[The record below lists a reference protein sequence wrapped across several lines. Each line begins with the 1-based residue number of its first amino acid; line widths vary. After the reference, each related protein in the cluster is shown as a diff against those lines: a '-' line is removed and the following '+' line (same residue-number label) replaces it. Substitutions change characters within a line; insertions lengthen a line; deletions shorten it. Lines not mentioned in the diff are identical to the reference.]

1 MKPLDP
7 RLLRYSAAA
16 RTMLAVGALVG
27 VVQTLA
33 LVAFCWSLTQ
43 LVVRA
48 VDGAAADALGPVL
61 AMAIAS
67 ALVRGAAAWLLDVV
81 GARGAAQVTAEL
93 RRRAL
98 RAIADLGP
106 AWTASRSRARLTTV
120 VGPGLAAL
128 EPYFSRYVPQL
139 LLTALATPIVVAVLL
154 VQDPVTGITVIATLP
169 VIPVF
174 MVLVGWATQE
184 VQRRQWARLTELASG
199 FLDVVDG
206 LSTLLVF
213 GRARR
218 QTARIRRVTEQYRV
232 ETMRVLRISFLSGF
246 VLELAASLSV
256 ALVAVSVGV
265 RLIGG
270 TLDLEVGL
278 FVLLL
283 APEAFLPLRQV
294 GAQFHAAAEGV
305 AASDD
310 LLGILDEERTG
321 RGSAAARA
329 PGDDAVDDAVDDRMG
344 GGSAGTSV
352 GDALVVRD
360 LAVSPGDR
368 PVLAGV
374 SARFP
379 RGRVTAV
386 TGASGAG
393 KTSLVQALLGQ
404 LPATGAIGWVGGD
417 GAAGSG
423 LRPVH
428 PSQIAWAGQ
437 RPGLMAGTVRENV
450 ALGVADA
457 DDALVRRALALAAAD
472 GIDPDLRLGVGG
484 QGLSGGQAQRVA
496 VARAVHR
503 ALALDCPLVL
513 LDEPS
518 SALDAAAEA
527 RLAVGIR
534 ALADQGRAV
543 VVVSHRAALV
553 RAADAELRLGAAP
566 EDAPTGPAAP
576 GRRGA
581 TRMPGDP
588 RDSVDAADLGA
599 VRIAPEPA
607 WRAQVAP

>member
-1 MKPLDP
+1 MKPFDP
-7 RLLRYSAAA
+7 RLLRHSASA
-16 RTMLAVGALVG
+16 RAMLAVGAVVG

-48 VDGAAADALGPVL
+48 IGGADASALAPVL
-61 AMAIAS
+61 ALAVGS
-67 ALVRGAAAWLLDVV
+67 AVVRGAAAWLLDVV
-81 GARGAAQVTAEL
+81 GARGAARVTAEL

-98 RAIADLGP
+98 RAVADLGP
-106 AWTASRSRARLTTV
+106 AWMAGRSRGRLATI
-120 VGPGLAAL
+120 VGPGLDAL
-128 EPYFSRYVPQL
+128 DPYFARYVPQL
-139 LLTALATPIVVAVLL
+139 ILTALATPIVVTVLFAA
-154 VQDPVTGITVIATLP
+154 DPLTGVTVLATLP

-184 VQRRQWARLTELASG
+184 VQRRQWSRLTELASG

-218 QTARIRRVTEQYRV
+218 QTARIRRVTEEHRV

-270 TLDLEVGL
+270 QLDLEVGL

-283 APEAFLPLRQV
+283 APEAFLPIRQV
-294 GAQFHAAAEGV
+294 GVQFHAAAEGV
-305 AASDD
+305 AAADD
-310 LLGILDEERTG
+310 VLGILEEERAG
-321 RGSAAARA
+321 RAARA
-329 PGDDAVDDAVDDRMG
+329 VPWMAHAT
-344 GGSAGTSV
+344 APA
-352 GDALVVRD
+352 GDALAVRD
-360 LAVSPGDR
+360 LSVSRGDR
-368 PVLAGV
+368 PVLAGIH
-374 SARFP
+374 ATFP

-386 TGASGAG
+386 TGPSGVG
-393 KTSLVQALLGQ
+393 KSSLVAAILGQ
-404 LPATGAIGWVGGD
+404 LPAGGAVGWVD
-417 GAAGSG
+417 DRDADSTP
-423 LRPVH
+423 RPPV
-428 PSQIAWAGQ
+428 PAEIAWAGQ
-437 RPGLMAGTVRENV
+437 RPGLVAGTVRENV
-450 ALGVADA
+450 ALGVADP

-472 GIDPDLRLGVGG
+472 GVDPDLVLGVGG

-503 ALALDCPLVL
+503 ALAVDCPLVL

-518 SALDAAAEA
+518 SALDAATEE
-527 RLAVGIR
+527 RLARGIR

-543 VVVSHRAALV
+543 VVVTHRGALV
-553 RAADAELRLGAAP
+553 RAADAELRLGGG
-566 EDAPTGPAAP
+566 TGDDDVPAGP
-576 GRRGA
+576 GSPVG
-581 TRMPGDP
+581 
-588 RDSVDAADLGA
+588 ADLAA
-599 VRIAPEPA
+599 VAPARLTPEPA

>member
-7 RLLRYSAAA
+7 RLLRHSASA
-16 RTMLAVGALVG
+16 RAMLATGALVG
-27 VVQTLA
+27 VVQTVA

-48 VDGAAADALGPVL
+48 IGGADAAALAPVL
-61 AMAIAS
+61 ALAVGS
-67 ALVRGAAAWLLDVV
+67 AVVRGAAAWLLDVT
-81 GARGAAQVTAEL
+81 GARGAARVTAEL

-106 AWTASRSRARLTTV
+106 AWTAGRSRGRLATV
-120 VGPGLAAL
+120 VGPGLDAL
-128 EPYFSRYVPQL
+128 DPYFARYVPQL
-139 LLTALATPIVVAVLL
+139 ILTALATPIVVAVLFL
-154 VQDPVTGITVIATLP
+154 SDPLTGVTVLATLP

-184 VQRRQWARLTELASG
+184 VQRRQWSRLTELASG

-218 QTARIRRVTEQYRV
+218 QTARIRRVTEEYRV

-270 TLDLEVGL
+270 QLDLEVGL

-283 APEAFLPLRQV
+283 APEAFLPIRQV
-294 GAQFHAAAEGV
+294 GVQFHAAAEGV
-305 AASDD
+305 AAADD
-310 LLGILDEERTG
+310 VLGILEEERAG
-321 RGSAAARA
+321 QAARA
-329 PGDDAVDDAVDDRMG
+329 VPG
-344 GGSAGTSV
+344 AGTAAAEAAAPA
-352 GDALVVRD
+352 GDALVIRD
-360 LAVSPGDR
+360 LSVTRDDHV
-368 PVLAGV
+368 VLAGL
-374 SARFP
+374 SATFP

-386 TGASGAG
+386 TGPSGVG
-393 KTSLVQALLGQ
+393 KSSLVAALLGQ
-404 LPATGAIGWVGGD
+404 LPAGGTVGWIDDDRASSEPRPSTGT
-417 GAAGSG
+417 
-423 LRPVH
+423 
-428 PSQIAWAGQ
+428 QIAWAGQ
-437 RPGLMAGTVRENV
+437 RPGLVAGTVRENV
-450 ALGVADA
+450 ALGVADP

-472 GIDPDLRLGVGG
+472 GIDPDLVLGVGG

-503 ALALDCPLVL
+503 ALARDCPLVL

-518 SALDAAAEA
+518 SALDAATEE
-527 RLAVGIR
+527 RLARGIR

-543 VVVSHRAALV
+543 VVVTHRGALV
-553 RAADAELRLGAAP
+553 RAADAELRLGGGSDEDVAP
-566 EDAPTGPAAP
+566 EGPGSPVGAGRVVVAPA
-576 GRRGA
+576 
-581 TRMPGDP
+581 
-588 RDSVDAADLGA
+588 
-599 VRIAPEPA
+599 RITPEPA

>member
-7 RLLRYSAAA
+7 RLLRHSASA
-16 RTMLAVGALVG
+16 RAMLAVGAVVG

-48 VDGAAADALGPVL
+48 IGGADAPALAPVL
-61 AMAIAS
+61 ALAVGS
-67 ALVRGAAAWLLDVV
+67 AVVRGAAAWLLDVV
-81 GARGAAQVTAEL
+81 GARGAARVTAEL

-98 RAIADLGP
+98 RAVADLGP
-106 AWTASRSRARLTTV
+106 AWTAGRSRGRLATI
-120 VGPGLAAL
+120 VGPGLDAL
-128 EPYFSRYVPQL
+128 DPYFARYVPQL
-139 LLTALATPIVVAVLL
+139 ILTALATPIVVTVLFAA
-154 VQDPVTGITVIATLP
+154 DPLTGVTVLATLP

-184 VQRRQWARLTELASG
+184 VQRRQWSRLTELASG

-218 QTARIRRVTEQYRV
+218 QTARIRRVTEEHRV

-270 TLDLEVGL
+270 QLDLEVGL

-283 APEAFLPLRQV
+283 APEAFLPIRQV
-294 GAQFHAAAEGV
+294 GVQFHAAAEGV
-305 AASDD
+305 AAADD
-310 LLGILDEERTG
+310 VLGILEEERAG
-321 RGSAAARA
+321 RAARSVPGMVAATA
-329 PGDDAVDDAVDDRMG
+329 PA
-344 GGSAGTSV
+344 
-352 GDALVVRD
+352 GDALAVRD
-360 LAVSPGDR
+360 LSVSRGDR
-368 PVLAGV
+368 LVLAGIH
-374 SARFP
+374 ATFP

-386 TGASGAG
+386 TGPSGVG
-393 KTSLVQALLGQ
+393 KSSLVAAILGQ
-404 LPATGAIGWVGGD
+404 LPAGGAVGWVD
-417 GAAGSG
+417 DRDADPTP
-423 LRPVH
+423 RPPV
-428 PSQIAWAGQ
+428 PAEIAWAGQ
-437 RPGLMAGTVRENV
+437 RPGLVAGTVRENV
-450 ALGVADA
+450 ALGVADP

-472 GIDPDLRLGVGG
+472 GVDPDLVLGVGG

-496 VARAVHR
+496 VARALHR
-503 ALALDCPLVL
+503 ALAVDCPLVL

-518 SALDAAAEA
+518 SALDAATEE
-527 RLAVGIR
+527 RLARGIR

-543 VVVSHRAALV
+543 VVVTHRGALV
-553 RAADAELRLGAAP
+553 RAADAELRLGGG
-566 EDAPTGPAAP
+566 TGDDDVPAGP
-576 GRRGA
+576 GSPVG
-581 TRMPGDP
+581 
-588 RDSVDAADLGA
+588 ADLAA
-599 VRIAPEPA
+599 VAPARLTPEPA

>member
-7 RLLRYSAAA
+7 RLLRHSASA
-16 RTMLAVGALVG
+16 RAMLAVGAVVG
-27 VVQTLA
+27 VVQTAA

-48 VDGAAADALGPVL
+48 IGGADPSALAPVL
-61 AMAIAS
+61 ALAIGS
-67 ALVRGAAAWLLDVV
+67 AVVRGAAAWLLDVT
-81 GARGAAQVTAEL
+81 GARGAARVTAEL

-106 AWTASRSRARLTTV
+106 AWTAARSRGRLATI
-120 VGPGLAAL
+120 VGPGLDAL
-128 EPYFSRYVPQL
+128 DPYFARYVPQL
-139 LLTALATPIVVAVLL
+139 ILTALATPIVVAVLFVCDPLTGVTVL
-154 VQDPVTGITVIATLP
+154 VTLP

-184 VQRRQWARLTELASG
+184 VQRRQWSRLTELASG
-199 FLDVVDG
+199 FLEVVDG

-218 QTARIRRVTEQYRV
+218 QTARIRRITEEYRV

-270 TLDLEVGL
+270 QLDLGVGL

-283 APEAFLPLRQV
+283 APEAFLPIRQV
-294 GAQFHAAAEGV
+294 GVQFHAAAEGV
-305 AASDD
+305 AAADD
-310 LLGILDEERTG
+310 VLGILEEERAT
-321 RGSAAARA
+321 RA
-329 PGDDAVDDAVDDRMG
+329 TRPVPGPATAT
-344 GGSAGTSV
+344 APA
-352 GDALVVRD
+352 GDALVIRD
-360 LAVSPGDR
+360 LTVARGDR
-368 PVLAGV
+368 AVLSGV

-386 TGASGAG
+386 TGPSGAG
-393 KTSLVQALLGQ
+393 KSSLLGAVLGQ
-404 LPATGAIGWVGGD
+404 LPAGGAVGWIGSAD
-417 GAAGSG
+417 GAG
-423 LRPVH
+423 LRP
-428 PSQIAWAGQ
+428 PLPTEIAWAGQ
-437 RPGLMAGTVRENV
+437 RPGLVAGTVRENV

-472 GIDPDLRLGVGG
+472 GIDPDLVLGVGG

-518 SALDAAAEA
+518 SALDAATEE
-527 RLAVGIR
+527 RLAAGIR
-534 ALADQGRAV
+534 ALADEGRAV
-543 VVVSHRAALV
+543 VVVTHRGALV
-553 RAADAELRLGAAP
+553 RAADAELRLGGP
-566 EDAPTGPAAP
+566 SGEDDAPAAVASPIGAGRVDPA
-576 GRRGA
+576 
-581 TRMPGDP
+581 
-588 RDSVDAADLGA
+588 
-599 VRIAPEPA
+599 RIAPEPA

>member
-7 RLLRYSAAA
+7 RLLRHSASA
-16 RTMLAVGALVG
+16 RAMLAVGAVVG
-27 VVQTLA
+27 VVQTAA

-48 VDGAAADALGPVL
+48 IGGAAASELGPVL
-61 AMAIAS
+61 ALVVGS
-67 ALVRGAAAWLLDVV
+67 AVVRGASAWLLDMV
-81 GARGAAQVTAEL
+81 GARGAARVTAEL

-106 AWTASRSRARLTTV
+106 AWTAGRSRGRLATV
-120 VGPGLAAL
+120 VGPGLDAL
-128 EPYFSRYVPQL
+128 APYFARYVPQL
-139 LLTALATPIVVAVLL
+139 ILTALATPIVVAVLFL
-154 VQDPVTGITVIATLP
+154 ADPLTGVTVLATLP

-184 VQRRQWARLTELASG
+184 VQRRQWSRLTELASG

-218 QTARIRRVTEQYRV
+218 QTARIRRVTDEYRV

-270 TLDLEVGL
+270 QLDLEVGL

-283 APEAFLPLRQV
+283 APEAFLPIRQV
-294 GAQFHAAAEGV
+294 GVQFHAAAEGV
-305 AASDD
+305 AAADD
-310 LLGILDEERTG
+310 VLGILEEERAG
-321 RGSAAARA
+321 RAARA
-329 PGDDAVDDAVDDRMG
+329 VPR
-344 GGSAGTSV
+344 AGAAAGAAAHAAAGAATARGPA
-352 GDALVVRD
+352 GDALVIRD
-360 LAVSPGDR
+360 LVVTRGDR
-368 PVLAGV
+368 PVVAGL
-374 SARFP
+374 SATFP

-386 TGASGAG
+386 TGPSGVG
-393 KTSLVQALLGQ
+393 KSSLLQAILGQ
-404 LPATGAIGWVGGD
+404 LPAAGAVGWVGEN
-417 GAAGSG
+417 AASAPRAP
-423 LRPVH
+423 LVTD
-428 PSQIAWAGQ
+428 IAWAGQ
-437 RPGLMAGTVRENV
+437 RPGLVAGTVRANV

-472 GIDPDLRLGVGG
+472 GIDPDLELGVGG

-527 RLAVGIR
+527 RLADGIR

-543 VVVSHRAALV
+543 VVVTHRGALV
-553 RAADAELRLGAAP
+553 RAADAELRLGGGSAADGTP
-566 EDAPTGPAAP
+566 PAIGRRVPAAE
-576 GRRGA
+576 
-581 TRMPGDP
+581 MP
-588 RDSVDAADLGA
+588 A
-599 VRIAPEPA
+599 RIAPEPA

>member
-7 RLLRYSAAA
+7 RLLRHSASA
-16 RTMLAVGALVG
+16 RAMLAAGAAVG

-48 VDGAAADALGPVL
+48 IGGADAAALGPVL
-61 AMAIAS
+61 ALVVGS
-67 ALVRGAAAWLLDVV
+67 AVLRGLAAWLLDVT
-81 GARGAAQVTAEL
+81 GARGAARVTAEL

-98 RAIADLGP
+98 QAIADLGP
-106 AWTASRSRARLTTV
+106 RWTASRNRGRLATV
-120 VGPGLAAL
+120 VGPGLDAL
-128 EPYFSRYVPQL
+128 EPYFARYVPQL
-139 LLTALATPIVVAVLL
+139 ILTALATPIVVAVLL
-154 VQDPVTGITVIATLP
+154 AQDLVTGITVIATLP

-174 MVLVGWATQE
+174 MVLIGWATQE
-184 VQRRQWARLTELASG
+184 VQRRQWSRLTELASG

-218 QTARIRRVTEQYRV
+218 QTARIRRVTEEYRV

-270 TLDLEVGL
+270 QLDLEVGL

-283 APEAFLPLRQV
+283 APEAFLPIRQV
-294 GAQFHAAAEGV
+294 GVQFHAAAEGV

-310 LLGILDEERTG
+310 VLAILDEAA
-321 RGSAAARA
+321 SA
-329 PGDDAVDDAVDDRMG
+329 P
-344 GGSAGTSV
+344 AGTIPAGDRDRATGPA
-352 GDALVVRD
+352 GDALVIRGLGVEHDGR
-360 LAVSPGDR
+360 AVLSG
-368 PVLAGV
+368 L

-386 TGASGAG
+386 TGPSGVG
-393 KTSLVQALLGQ
+393 KTSLVAAILGQ
-404 LPATGAIGWVGGD
+404 LPATGAVGWVD
-417 GAAGSG
+417 DADPDAVP
-423 LRPVH
+423 RPISPAH
-428 PSQIAWAGQ
+428 IAWAGQ
-437 RPGLMAGTVRENV
+437 RPGLVAGTVRENV
-450 ALGVADA
+450 ALGV
-457 DDALVRRALALAAAD
+457 DDPHDDLVRRALALADAR
-472 GIDPDLRLGVGG
+472 GIDPDLLLGVGG

-503 ALALDCPLVL
+503 ALALDCPIVL

-518 SALDAAAEA
+518 SALDAASEL
-527 RLAVGIR
+527 RLAAGIR

-543 VVVSHRAALV
+543 VVVTHRGALV
-553 RAADAELRLGAAP
+553 RAADAELRLGDGGSAA
-566 EDAPTGPAAP
+566 DAPPELPQRRADPA
-576 GRRGA
+576 
-581 TRMPGDP
+581 
-588 RDSVDAADLGA
+588 LGLA
-599 VRIAPEPA
+599 VARIAPEPA

>member
-1 MKPLDP
+1 VKPLDP
-7 RLLRYSAAA
+7 RLLRHSASA
-16 RTMLAVGALVG
+16 RTMLAAGAVVG

-48 VDGAAADALGPVL
+48 IGGADAAELGPVL
-61 AMAIAS
+61 ALVIGS
-67 ALVRGAAAWLLDVV
+67 AVVRGAAAWLLDVT

-98 RAIADLGP
+98 RAVADLGP
-106 AWTASRSRARLTTV
+106 AWTAGRSRGRLATV
-120 VGPGLAAL
+120 VGPGLDAL
-128 EPYFSRYVPQL
+128 EPYFARYVPQL
-139 LLTALATPIVVAVLL
+139 ILTALATPIVVAVLL
-154 VQDPVTGITVIATLP
+154 AEDLVTGLTVIATLP

-174 MVLVGWATQE
+174 MVLIGWATQE
-184 VQRRQWARLTELASG
+184 VQRRQWSRLTELASG

-206 LSTLLVF
+206 LSTLLVY

-218 QTARIRRVTEQYRV
+218 QTARIRRVTEEYRV

-256 ALVAVSVGV
+256 ALVAVSVGI

-270 TLDLEVGL
+270 QLDLEVGL

-283 APEAFLPLRQV
+283 APEAFLPIRQV
-294 GAQFHAAAEGV
+294 GVQFHAAAEGV

-310 LLGILDEERTG
+310 VLAILDEA
-321 RGSAAARA
+321 GSAPAALDRGA
-329 PGDDAVDDAVDDRMG
+329 ATGPAGD
-344 GGSAGTSV
+344 S
-352 GDALVVRD
+352 LVIRD
-360 LAVSPGDR
+360 LGVAFDGR
-368 PVLAGV
+368 PVLSGL

-386 TGASGAG
+386 TGPSGSG
-393 KTSLVQALLGQ
+393 KSSLVAAVLGQ
-404 LPATGAIGWVGGD
+404 LPATGTVGWVD
-417 GAAGSG
+417 DVDPDAGQRP
-423 LRPVH
+423 LRPAHV
-428 PSQIAWAGQ
+428 AWAGQ
-437 RPGLMAGTVRENV
+437 RPGLVAGTVRENV
-450 ALGVADA
+450 ALGVDHP

-472 GIDPDLRLGVGG
+472 GIDPDLVLGVGG

-518 SALDAAAEA
+518 SALDAASEL
-527 RLAVGIR
+527 RLAAGIR

-543 VVVSHRAALV
+543 VVVSHRGALV
-553 RAADAELRLGAAP
+553 RAADAEVRLGGGP
-566 EDAPTGPAAP
+566 HDDGPAA
-576 GRRGA
+576 GQDA
-581 TRMPGDP
+581 RMDP
-588 RDSVDAADLGA
+588 AAGPA
-599 VRIAPEPA
+599 RIAPEPA

>member
-7 RLLRYSAAA
+7 RLLRHSASA
-16 RTMLAVGALVG
+16 RTMLAAGAAVG
-27 VVQTLA
+27 VVQTLG

-48 VDGAAADALGPVL
+48 IGGADAAELGPVL
-61 AMAIAS
+61 ALVVGS
-67 ALVRGAAAWLLDVV
+67 AVLRGLAAWLLDVT
-81 GARGAAQVTAEL
+81 GARGAARVTAEL

-106 AWTASRSRARLTTV
+106 RWTASRNRGRLATV
-120 VGPGLAAL
+120 VGPGLDAL
-128 EPYFSRYVPQL
+128 EPYFARYVPQL
-139 LLTALATPIVVAVLL
+139 ILTALATPIVVAVLL
-154 VQDPVTGITVIATLP
+154 AQDLVTGITVIATLP

-174 MVLVGWATQE
+174 MVLIGWATQE
-184 VQRRQWARLTELASG
+184 VQRRQWTRLTELASG

-218 QTARIRRVTEQYRV
+218 QTARIRRVTEEYRV

-270 TLDLEVGL
+270 QLDLEVGL

-283 APEAFLPLRQV
+283 APEAFLPVRQV
-294 GAQFHAAAEGV
+294 GVQFHAAAEGV

-310 LLGILDEERTG
+310 VLAILDEAASAPTG
-321 RGSAAARA
+321 TIPAGDRDRA
-329 PGDDAVDDAVDDRMG
+329 TGPA
-344 GGSAGTSV
+344 
-352 GDALVVRD
+352 GDALVIRGLGVEHDGR
-360 LAVSPGDR
+360 AVLSG
-368 PVLAGV
+368 L

-386 TGASGAG
+386 TGPSGVG
-393 KTSLVQALLGQ
+393 KTSLVAAILGQ
-404 LPATGAIGWVGGD
+404 LPATGAVGWVD
-417 GAAGSG
+417 DADPDAVP
-423 LRPVH
+423 RPTSPAH
-428 PSQIAWAGQ
+428 IAWAGQ
-437 RPGLMAGTVRENV
+437 RPGLVTGTVRENV
-450 ALGVADA
+450 ALGV
-457 DDALVRRALALAAAD
+457 DDPDDDLVRRALALADAR
-472 GIDPDLRLGVGG
+472 GIDPDLLLGVGG

-503 ALALDCPLVL
+503 ALALDCPIVL

-518 SALDAAAEA
+518 SALDAASEL
-527 RLAVGIR
+527 RLAAGIR

-543 VVVSHRAALV
+543 VVVTHRGALV
-553 RAADAELRLGAAP
+553 RAADTELRLGDGGSAA
-566 EDAPTGPAAP
+566 DAPPELPQRRADPAL
-576 GRRGA
+576 GR
-581 TRMPGDP
+581 
-588 RDSVDAADLGA
+588 A
-599 VRIAPEPA
+599 VARIAPEPA

>member
-7 RLLRYSAAA
+7 RLLRHSASA
-16 RTMLAVGALVG
+16 RAMLALGAVVG

-48 VDGAAADALGPVL
+48 IGGADADALAPEL
-61 AMAIAS
+61 ALVIGS
-67 ALVRGAAAWLLDVV
+67 AVVRGASAWLLDVV
-81 GARGAAQVTAEL
+81 GARGAARVTAEL

-106 AWTASRSRARLTTV
+106 AWTAARSRGRLATV
-120 VGPGLAAL
+120 VGPGLDAL
-128 EPYFSRYVPQL
+128 DPYFARYVPQL
-139 LLTALATPIVVAVLL
+139 ILTALATPIVVAVLFASDPLTGVTVL
-154 VQDPVTGITVIATLP
+154 VTLP

-174 MVLVGWATQE
+174 MVLVGWATQD
-184 VQRRQWARLTELASG
+184 VQRRQWSRLTELASG

-218 QTARIRRVTEQYRV
+218 QTARIRRVTEEYRV

-270 TLDLEVGL
+270 QLDLGVGL

-283 APEAFLPLRQV
+283 APEAFLPIRQV
-294 GAQFHAAAEGV
+294 GVQFHAAAEGV

-310 LLGILDEERTG
+310 VLGILEEDR
-321 RGSAAARA
+321 AARA
-329 PGDDAVDDAVDDRMG
+329 SRPVPGGEAAT
-344 GGSAGTSV
+344 APA
-352 GDALVVRD
+352 GDALVIRD
-360 LAVSPGDR
+360 LAVSRDGR
-368 PVLAGV
+368 PVLAGIQ
-374 SARFP
+374 ATFP

-386 TGASGAG
+386 TGPSGVG
-393 KTSLVQALLGQ
+393 KSSLLAAIRGQ
-404 LPATGAIGWVGGD
+404 LPAEGTIGWSGG
-417 GAAGSG
+417 AEASAP
-423 LRPVH
+423 RPPV
-428 PSQIAWAGQ
+428 PTEIAWAGQ
-437 RPGLMAGTVRENV
+437 RPGLVAGTVRENV
-450 ALGVADA
+450 ALGVADP
-457 DDALVRRALALAAAD
+457 DDALVRRALALAAAG
-472 GIDPDLRLGVGG
+472 GIDPDLVLGVGG

-496 VARAVHR
+496 VARAAHR
-503 ALALDCPLVL
+503 AMALDCPLVL

-518 SALDAAAEA
+518 SALDAATEE
-527 RLAVGIR
+527 RLAAGIR

-543 VVVSHRAALV
+543 VVVTHRGALV
-553 RAADAELRLGAAP
+553 RAADAELPLGGGSDADAAP
-566 EDAPTGPAAP
+566 QVPDSRAVAAP
-576 GRRGA
+576 PA
-581 TRMPGDP
+581 
-588 RDSVDAADLGA
+588 
-599 VRIAPEPA
+599 RIAPEPA

>member
-1 MKPLDP
+1 VKPLDP
-7 RLLRYSAAA
+7 RLLRHSASA

-27 VVQTLA
+27 VVQTVA

-48 VDGAAADALGPVL
+48 IGGADPAALAPVL
-61 AMAIAS
+61 ALAVGS
-67 ALVRGAAAWLLDVV
+67 AVVRGAAAWLLDVV
-81 GARGAAQVTAEL
+81 GARGAARVTAEL

-106 AWTASRSRARLTTV
+106 AWTAGRSRGRLATI
-120 VGPGLAAL
+120 VGPGLDAL
-128 EPYFSRYVPQL
+128 DPYFARYVPQL
-139 LLTALATPIVVAVLL
+139 ILTALATPIVVAVLFLSDPLTGVTVL
-154 VQDPVTGITVIATLP
+154 VTLP

-184 VQRRQWARLTELASG
+184 VQRRQWSRLTELASG
-199 FLDVVDG
+199 FLEVVDG

-218 QTARIRRVTEQYRV
+218 QTARIRRVTEEYRV

-270 TLDLEVGL
+270 QLDLEVGL

-283 APEAFLPLRQV
+283 APEAFLPIRQV
-294 GAQFHAAAEGV
+294 GVQFHAAAEGV
-305 AASDD
+305 AAADD
-310 LLGILDEERTG
+310 VLGILEEERAT
-321 RGSAAARA
+321 RA
-329 PGDDAVDDAVDDRMG
+329 TRPVPRTATATPP
-344 GGSAGTSV
+344 A
-352 GDALVVRD
+352 GDALAIRD
-360 LAVSPGDR
+360 LAVARGDR
-368 PVLAGV
+368 AVLSGV

-386 TGASGAG
+386 TGPSGIG
-393 KTSLVQALLGQ
+393 KSSLLGAILGQ
-404 LPATGAIGWVGGD
+404 LPAGGAVGWID
-417 GAAGSG
+417 DDASS
-423 LRPVH
+423 LRPPV
-428 PSQIAWAGQ
+428 PTEIAWAGQ
-437 RPGLMAGTVRENV
+437 RPGLVAGTVRENV
-450 ALGVADA
+450 ALGVADP
-457 DDALVRRALALAAAD
+457 DDVLVRRALALAAAD
-472 GIDPDLRLGVGG
+472 GIDPDLVLGVGG

-496 VARAVHR
+496 VARAIHR

-518 SALDAAAEA
+518 SALDAASEE
-527 RLAVGIR
+527 RLAAGIR

-543 VVVSHRAALV
+543 VVVTHRGALV
-553 RAADAELRLGAAP
+553 RAADAELRLDGGSG
-566 EDAPTGPAAP
+566 EDDAPAAVGSPVGAGRVAPA
-576 GRRGA
+576 
-581 TRMPGDP
+581 
-588 RDSVDAADLGA
+588 
-599 VRIAPEPA
+599 RIAPEPA

>member
-1 MKPLDP
+1 VKPLDP
-7 RLLRYSAAA
+7 RLLRHSASA
-16 RTMLAVGALVG
+16 RAMLAVGAVVG

-48 VDGAAADALGPVL
+48 IGGADAPALAPVL
-61 AMAIAS
+61 ALAVGS
-67 ALVRGAAAWLLDVV
+67 AVVRGAAAWLLDVV
-81 GARGAAQVTAEL
+81 GARGAARVTAEL

-98 RAIADLGP
+98 RAVADLGP
-106 AWTASRSRARLTTV
+106 AWTAGRSRGRLATI
-120 VGPGLAAL
+120 VGPGLDAL
-128 EPYFSRYVPQL
+128 DPYFARYVPQL
-139 LLTALATPIVVAVLL
+139 ILTALATPIVVTVLFAA
-154 VQDPVTGITVIATLP
+154 DPLTGVTVLATLP

-184 VQRRQWARLTELASG
+184 VQRRQWSRLTELASG

-218 QTARIRRVTEQYRV
+218 QTARIRRVTEEHRV

-270 TLDLEVGL
+270 QLDLEVGL

-283 APEAFLPLRQV
+283 APEAFLPIRQV
-294 GAQFHAAAEGV
+294 GVQFHAAAEGV
-305 AASDD
+305 AAADD
-310 LLGILDEERTG
+310 VLGILEEERAG
-321 RGSAAARA
+321 RAARA
-329 PGDDAVDDAVDDRMG
+329 VPGMVAAT
-344 GGSAGTSV
+344 APA
-352 GDALVVRD
+352 GDALAVRD
-360 LAVSPGDR
+360 LSVSRGDR
-368 PVLAGV
+368 LVLAGIH
-374 SARFP
+374 ATFP

-386 TGASGAG
+386 TGPSGVG
-393 KTSLVQALLGQ
+393 KSSLVAAILGQ
-404 LPATGAIGWVGGD
+404 LPAGGAVGWVD
-417 GAAGSG
+417 DRDADPTP
-423 LRPVH
+423 RPPV
-428 PSQIAWAGQ
+428 PAEIAWAGQ
-437 RPGLMAGTVRENV
+437 RPGLVAGTVRENV
-450 ALGVADA
+450 ALGVADP

-472 GIDPDLRLGVGG
+472 GVDPDLVLGVGG

-503 ALALDCPLVL
+503 ALAVDCPLVL

-518 SALDAAAEA
+518 SALDAATEE
-527 RLAVGIR
+527 RLARGIR

-543 VVVSHRAALV
+543 VVVTHRGALV
-553 RAADAELRLGAAP
+553 RAADAELRLGGG
-566 EDAPTGPAAP
+566 TGDDDVPAGP
-576 GRRGA
+576 GSPVG
-581 TRMPGDP
+581 
-588 RDSVDAADLGA
+588 ADLAA
-599 VRIAPEPA
+599 VAPARLTPEPA

>member
-1 MKPLDP
+1 MTPLDP
-7 RLLRYSAAA
+7 RLLRHSASA
-16 RTMLAVGALVG
+16 RAMLALGAAVG
-27 VVQTLA
+27 VVQTVA

-48 VDGAAADALGPVL
+48 IGGAAASELGPVL
-61 AMAIAS
+61 ALAVGS
-67 ALVRGAAAWLLDVV
+67 AVVRGASAWLLDVV

-98 RAIADLGP
+98 RAIVDLGP
-106 AWTASRSRARLTTV
+106 AWTAGQSRGRLAII
-120 VGPGLAAL
+120 VGPGLDAL
-128 EPYFSRYVPQL
+128 DPYFARYVPQL
-139 LLTALATPIVVAVLL
+139 ILTALATPIVVAVLL
-154 VQDPVTGITVIATLP
+154 LADPLTGVTVLATLP

-184 VQRRQWARLTELASG
+184 VQRRQWSRLTELASG

-218 QTARIRRVTEQYRV
+218 QTVRIRRVTEEYRV

-270 TLDLEVGL
+270 QLDLEVGL

-283 APEAFLPLRQV
+283 APEAFLPIRQV
-294 GAQFHAAAEGV
+294 GVQFHAAAEGV
-305 AASDD
+305 AAADD
-310 LLGILDEERTG
+310 VLGILDEERATRAG
-321 RGSAAARA
+321 RPM
-329 PGDDAVDDAVDDRMG
+329 PGPGAGPGAGPGPTTAVPGA
-344 GGSAGTSV
+344 
-352 GDALVVRD
+352 GDALAVRG
-360 LAVSPGDR
+360 LTVTRGGRTVLPG
-368 PVLAGV
+368 LT
-374 SARFP
+374 ARFP

-386 TGASGAG
+386 TGPSGAG
-393 KTSLVQALLGQ
+393 KSSLLLALLGQ
-404 LPATGAIGWVGGD
+404 VSADGSVGWVG
-417 GAAGSG
+417 AADAAQP
-423 LRPVH
+423 RP
-428 PSQIAWAGQ
+428 PEATEIAWAGQ
-437 RPGLMAGTVRENV
+437 RPGLVAGTVRENV
-450 ALGVADA
+450 ALGVADP

-472 GIDPDLRLGVGG
+472 GIDPDLVLGVGG

-518 SALDAAAEA
+518 SALDATSEG
-527 RLAVGIR
+527 RLAAGIR
-534 ALADQGRAV
+534 TLADQGRAV
-543 VVVSHRAALV
+543 VVVTHREALV
-553 RAADAELRLGAAP
+553 RAADAELRLG
-566 EDAPTGPAAP
+566 GV
-576 GRRGA
+576 
-581 TRMPGDP
+581 PGDGGTRP
-588 RDSVDAADLGA
+588 TDGA
-599 VRIAPEPA
+599 RAEPARARIAPEPA

>member
-7 RLLRYSAAA
+7 RLLRHSASA
-16 RTMLAVGALVG
+16 RAMLAVGAVVG
-27 VVQTLA
+27 VVQTVA

-48 VDGAAADALGPVL
+48 IGGAAASELGPVL
-61 AMAIAS
+61 ALVVGS
-67 ALVRGAAAWLLDVV
+67 AAVRGASAWLLDVV
-81 GARGAAQVTAEL
+81 GARGAARVTAEL

-106 AWTASRSRARLTTV
+106 AWTAGRSRGRLATI
-120 VGPGLAAL
+120 VGPGLDAL
-128 EPYFSRYVPQL
+128 DPYFARYVPQL
-139 LLTALATPIVVAVLL
+139 ILTTLATPIVVAVLFLADPLTGVTVL
-154 VQDPVTGITVIATLP
+154 VTLP

-184 VQRRQWARLTELASG
+184 VQRRQWSRLTELASG

-218 QTARIRRVTEQYRV
+218 QTARIRRVTEEYRV

-270 TLDLEVGL
+270 QLDLEVGL

-283 APEAFLPLRQV
+283 APEAFLPIRQV
-294 GAQFHAAAEGV
+294 GVQFHAAAEGV
-305 AASDD
+305 AAADD
-310 LLGILDEERTG
+310 VLGILEEERAG
-321 RGSAAARA
+321 RAPRARPAADAAAARGPA
-329 PGDDAVDDAVDDRMG
+329 
-344 GGSAGTSV
+344 
-352 GDALVVRD
+352 GDALVIRD
-360 LAVSPGDR
+360 LSVSRGDR
-368 PVLAGV
+368 PVLAGL
-374 SARFP
+374 SATFP

-386 TGASGAG
+386 TGPSGVG
-393 KTSLVQALLGQ
+393 KSSLLQGILGQ
-404 LPATGAIGWVGGD
+404 LPAEGAVGWVGEI
-417 GAAGSG
+417 AAPAPRAP
-423 LRPVH
+423 LPTE
-428 PSQIAWAGQ
+428 IAWAGQ
-437 RPGLMAGTVRENV
+437 RPGLMAGTVRANV

-472 GIDPDLRLGVGG
+472 GIDPDLELGVGG

-527 RLAVGIR
+527 RLADGIR
-534 ALADQGRAV
+534 VLADQGRAV
-543 VVVSHRAALV
+543 VVVTHRGALV
-553 RAADAELRLGAAP
+553 RAADAELRLG
-566 EDAPTGPAAP
+566 G
-576 GRRGA
+576 G
-581 TRMPGDP
+581 
-588 RDSVDAADLGA
+588 SAADATPPALGTRVLA
-599 VRIAPEPA
+599 AEMPARIAPEPA

>member
-7 RLLRYSAAA
+7 RLLRHSASA
-16 RTMLAVGALVG
+16 RAMLATGGLVG
-27 VVQTLA
+27 VVQTVA

-48 VDGAAADALGPVL
+48 IGGADASALAPVL
-61 AMAIAS
+61 ALAIGS
-67 ALVRGAAAWLLDVV
+67 AIVRGAAAWLLDVV
-81 GARGAAQVTAEL
+81 GARGAARVTAEL

-106 AWTASRSRARLTTV
+106 AWTASRSRGRLTTI
-120 VGPGLAAL
+120 VGPGLDAL
-128 EPYFSRYVPQL
+128 DPYFARYVPQL
-139 LLTALATPIVVAVLL
+139 ILTALATPIVVTVLFAA
-154 VQDPVTGITVIATLP
+154 DPLTGVTVLATLP
-169 VIPVF
+169 VIPAF

-184 VQRRQWARLTELASG
+184 VQRRQWSRLTELASG

-218 QTARIRRVTEQYRV
+218 QTARIRRVTEEYRV

-270 TLDLEVGL
+270 QLDLEVGL

-283 APEAFLPLRQV
+283 APEAFLPIRQV
-294 GAQFHAAAEGV
+294 GVQFHAAAEGV
-305 AASDD
+305 AAADD
-310 LLGILDEERTG
+310 VLGILEEERAG
-321 RGSAAARA
+321 RAARA
-329 PGDDAVDDAVDDRMG
+329 VPGMAHAT
-344 GGSAGTSV
+344 APA
-352 GDALVVRD
+352 GDALAVRD
-360 LAVSPGDR
+360 LSVSRGDR
-368 PVLAGV
+368 PVLAGIH
-374 SARFP
+374 ATFP

-386 TGASGAG
+386 TGPSGVG
-393 KTSLVQALLGQ
+393 KSSLVAAILGH
-404 LPATGAIGWVGGD
+404 LPAGGAVGWVD
-417 GAAGSG
+417 DRDAASTP
-423 LRPVH
+423 RPPV
-428 PSQIAWAGQ
+428 PIEIAWAGQ
-437 RPGLMAGTVRENV
+437 RPGLVAGTVRENV
-450 ALGVADA
+450 ALGVSDP

-472 GIDPDLRLGVGG
+472 GVDPDLVLGVGG

-503 ALALDCPLVL
+503 ALAVDCPLVL

-518 SALDAAAEA
+518 SALDAATEE
-527 RLAVGIR
+527 RLARGIR

-543 VVVSHRAALV
+543 VVVTHRGALV
-553 RAADAELRLGAAP
+553 RAADAELRLGGGSG
-566 EDAPTGPAAP
+566 EDDVPAGPGSP
-576 GRRGA
+576 IG
-581 TRMPGDP
+581 
-588 RDSVDAADLGA
+588 ADLAA
-599 VRIAPEPA
+599 VAPARLTPEPA

>member
-7 RLLRYSAAA
+7 RLLRHSASA
-16 RTMLAVGALVG
+16 RAMLATGALVG
-27 VVQTLA
+27 VVQTVA

-48 VDGAAADALGPVL
+48 IGGADAAALAPVL
-61 AMAIAS
+61 ALAIGS
-67 ALVRGAAAWLLDVV
+67 AVVRGAAAWLLDVV
-81 GARGAAQVTAEL
+81 GARGAARVTAEL

-106 AWTASRSRARLTTV
+106 AWTAGRSRGRLATI
-120 VGPGLAAL
+120 VGPGLGAL
-128 EPYFSRYVPQL
+128 DPYFARYVPQL
-139 LLTALATPIVVAVLL
+139 ILTALATPIVVTVLFAA
-154 VQDPVTGITVIATLP
+154 DPLTGVTVLATLP

-184 VQRRQWARLTELASG
+184 VQRRQWSRLTELASG
-199 FLDVVDG
+199 FLEVVDG

-218 QTARIRRVTEQYRV
+218 QTARIRRITEEHRV

-270 TLDLEVGL
+270 QLDLEVGL

-283 APEAFLPLRQV
+283 APEAFLPIRQV
-294 GAQFHAAAEGV
+294 GVQFHAAAEGV
-305 AASDD
+305 AAADD
-310 LLGILDEERTG
+310 VLGILEEERAG
-321 RGSAAARA
+321 RAARA
-329 PGDDAVDDAVDDRMG
+329 VPGTVAAT
-344 GGSAGTSV
+344 ALA

-360 LAVSPGDR
+360 LSVSRGDR
-368 PVLAGV
+368 LVLAGIH
-374 SARFP
+374 ATFP

-386 TGASGAG
+386 TGPSGVG
-393 KTSLVQALLGQ
+393 KSSLVAAILGQ
-404 LPATGAIGWVGGD
+404 LPASGAVGWVD
-417 GAAGSG
+417 DHDDAPTP
-423 LRPVH
+423 RPPV
-428 PSQIAWAGQ
+428 PTEIAWAGQ
-437 RPGLMAGTVRENV
+437 RPGLVAGTVRENV
-450 ALGVADA
+450 ALGVADP
-457 DDALVRRALALAAAD
+457 DDLLVRRALALAAAD
-472 GIDPDLRLGVGG
+472 GVDPDLVLGVGG

-503 ALALDCPLVL
+503 ALAVDCPLVL

-518 SALDAAAEA
+518 SALDAATEE
-527 RLAVGIR
+527 RLARGIR

-543 VVVSHRAALV
+543 VVVTHRGALV
-553 RAADAELRLGAAP
+553 RAADAELRLGEGSG
-566 EDAPTGPAAP
+566 EDDVPAGPGSPVSA
-576 GRRGA
+576 GR
-581 TRMPGDP
+581 
-588 RDSVDAADLGA
+588 VA
-599 VRIAPEPA
+599 VVPARIAPEPA

>member
-7 RLLRYSAAA
+7 RLLRHSASA
-16 RTMLAVGALVG
+16 RAMLAVGAVVG
-27 VVQTLA
+27 VVQTVA

-48 VDGAAADALGPVL
+48 IGGAAASELGPVL
-61 AMAIAS
+61 ALVVGS
-67 ALVRGAAAWLLDVV
+67 AVVRGASAWLLDVV
-81 GARGAAQVTAEL
+81 GARGAARVTAEL

-106 AWTASRSRARLTTV
+106 AWTAGRSRGRLATI
-120 VGPGLAAL
+120 VGPGLDAL
-128 EPYFSRYVPQL
+128 DPYFARYVPQL
-139 LLTALATPIVVAVLL
+139 ILTTLATPIVVVVLFLADPLTGVTVL
-154 VQDPVTGITVIATLP
+154 VTLP

-184 VQRRQWARLTELASG
+184 VQRRQWSRLTELASG

-218 QTARIRRVTEQYRV
+218 QTARIRRVTEEYRV

-270 TLDLEVGL
+270 QLDLEVGL

-283 APEAFLPLRQV
+283 APEAFLPIRQV
-294 GAQFHAAAEGV
+294 GVQFHAAAEGV
-305 AASDD
+305 AAADD
-310 LLGILDEERTG
+310 VLGILEEERAG
-321 RGSAAARA
+321 RAARAVPRAEVEAAAAAAAAAARGSA
-329 PGDDAVDDAVDDRMG
+329 
-344 GGSAGTSV
+344 
-352 GDALVVRD
+352 GDALVIRD
-360 LAVSPGDR
+360 LVVTRGDR
-368 PVLAGV
+368 PVLAGL
-374 SARFP
+374 SATFP

-386 TGASGAG
+386 TGPSGVG
-393 KTSLVQALLGQ
+393 KSSLLQAILGQ
-404 LPATGAIGWVGGD
+404 LPAEGAVGWVGEI
-417 GAAGSG
+417 AASAPRAP
-423 LRPVH
+423 LPTEV
-428 PSQIAWAGQ
+428 AWAGQ
-437 RPGLMAGTVRENV
+437 RPGLMAGTVRANV

-472 GIDPDLRLGVGG
+472 GIDPDLELGVGG

-527 RLAVGIR
+527 RLADGIR
-534 ALADQGRAV
+534 VLADQGRAV
-543 VVVSHRAALV
+543 VVVTHRGALV
-553 RAADAELRLGAAP
+553 RAADAELRLGGGSAA
-566 EDAPTGPAAP
+566 DATPPALGTRVPAAE
-576 GRRGA
+576 
-581 TRMPGDP
+581 MP
-588 RDSVDAADLGA
+588 A
-599 VRIAPEPA
+599 RIAPEPA

>member
-48 VDGAAADALGPVL
+48 VDGAAAGALGPLL
-61 AMAIAS
+61 ALALGS
-67 ALVRGAAAWLLDVV
+67 AVVRGAAAWLLDVV
-81 GARGAAQVTAEL
+81 GARGAAQVTSEL

-218 QTARIRRVTEQYRV
+218 QTARIRRVTEDYRV

-310 LLGILDEERTG
+310 LLGILDEERAR
-321 RGSAAARA
+321 RGTSAVAAAGGGARDAATDDATAHA
-329 PGDDAVDDAVDDRMG
+329 PG
-344 GGSAGTSV
+344 
-352 GDALVVRD
+352 GDALVIRD
-360 LAVSPGDR
+360 LAVSLGDA
-368 PVLAGV
+368 PVLGGL

-379 RGRVTAV
+379 RGRITAV
-386 TGASGAG
+386 TGPSGAG
-393 KTSLVQALLGQ
+393 KTSLLRALLGQ

-417 GAAGSG
+417 VGAGSAPRA
-423 LRPVH
+423 LRPGE
-428 PSQIAWAGQ
+428 IAWSGQ

-450 ALGVADA
+450 ALGMADP
-457 DDALVRRALALAAAD
+457 DEALVRRALALAAAE

-496 VARAVHR
+496 VA
-503 ALALDCPLVL
+503 
-513 LDEPS
+513 
-518 SALDAAAEA
+518 
-527 RLAVGIR
+527 
-534 ALADQGRAV
+534 
-543 VVVSHRAALV
+543 
-553 RAADAELRLGAAP
+553 
-566 EDAPTGPAAP
+566 
-576 GRRGA
+576 
-581 TRMPGDP
+581 
-588 RDSVDAADLGA
+588 
-599 VRIAPEPA
+599 
-607 WRAQVAP
+607 

>member
-7 RLLRYSAAA
+7 RLLRHSVRA
-16 RTMLAVGALVG
+16 RAMLAVGALVG
-27 VVQTLA
+27 VVQTGA
-33 LVAFCWSLTQ
+33 LVGFCWSLTQ
-43 LVVRA
+43 LVVQAIAGRT
-48 VDGAAADALGPVL
+48 AAELGPAL
-61 AMAIAS
+61 ALVVAS
-67 ALVRGAAAWLLDVV
+67 AVVRGVAGWLLDVV

-106 AWTASRSRARLTTV
+106 AWTAGRSRARLTTV
-120 VGPGLAAL
+120 VGPGLDAL
-128 EPYFSRYVPQL
+128 DPYFARYVPQL
-139 LLTALATPIVVAVLL
+139 ILTALATPVVVGVLL
-154 VQDPVTGITVIATLP
+154 LADPLTGVTVIATLP

-184 VQRRQWARLTELASG
+184 VQRRQWSTLTELASG

-218 QTARIRRVTEQYRV
+218 QTARIRRITEEHRV

-270 TLDLEVGL
+270 QLDLEVGL

-283 APEAFLPLRQV
+283 APEAFLPIRQV
-294 GAQFHAAAEGV
+294 GVQFHAAAEGV

-310 LLGILDEERTG
+310 VLGILEEAEA
-321 RGSAAARA
+321 SAAAAAGRDAAA
-329 PGDDAVDDAVDDRMG
+329 PGSRPAA
-344 GGSAGTSV
+344 SPA
-352 GDALVVRD
+352 GDALVVRS
-360 LAVSPGDR
+360 LGVARGDR
-368 PVLAGV
+368 PVLV
-374 SARFP
+374 DLSARFP

-386 TGASGAG
+386 TGPSGAG
-393 KTSLVQALLGQ
+393 KSSLLGALLGQ
-404 LPATGAIGWVGGD
+404 LPATGAVGWTAEGARTGD
-417 GAAGSG
+417 AAADDP
-423 LRPVH
+423 RP
-428 PSQIAWAGQ
+428 PLPTEIAWAGQ

-450 ALGVADA
+450 ALGVADP

-518 SALDAAAEA
+518 SALDAATEV
-527 RLAVGIR
+527 RLAEGIR

-543 VVVSHRAALV
+543 VVVTHRGALV
-553 RAADAELRLGAAP
+553 RAADAALRLGGGSTAPDGTGVGASAATPERAAP
-566 EDAPTGPAAP
+566 VAPAPVSPAPVAP
-576 GRRGA
+576 A
-581 TRMPGDP
+581 
-588 RDSVDAADLGA
+588 
-599 VRIAPEPA
+599 PA
-607 WRAQVAP
+607 WHAQVAP